1 MMQND
6 PVYPVKKPNGCW
18 FHAGC
23 LLTVAS
29 MLLIMFFVYL
39 IFDSEKQMD
48 RNRAEYTA
56 YEREY
61 QEAMKAYEADSVN
74 MKAQYQRIMAKIDAA
89 QARNDSLAVAVLQD
103 SLKRYSEPE
112 WMPRG
117 AIGVNIGA
125 AFFVL
130 FALVMLVPLV
140 IGLLLLL
147 YYRYRKRKWL
157 LSSFFSEKG

>member
-61 QEAMKAYEADSVN
+61 QEAMRVYEADSVN

-147 YYRYRKRKWL
+147 YYRYRKRKWI

>member
-6 PVYPVKKPNGCW
+6 SVYPVKKPNGCW

-74 MKAQYQRIMAKIDAA
+74 MKAQYQRILAKIDAA
-89 QARNDSLAVAVLQD
+89 QARNDSLAVAALQD

-140 IGLLLLL
+140 IGILLLL

>member
-1 MMQND
+1 MQND
-6 PVYPVKKPNGCW
+6 PVCPVKKPNGCW

-29 MLLIMFFVYL
+29 MLLIIFFVYL

-48 RNRAEYTA
+48 RNRAEYSA
-56 YEREY
+56 YEMEY
-61 QEAMKAYEADSVN
+61 EEAMKAYEADSVN
-74 MKAQYQRIMAKIDAA
+74 LKAHYQCILAEMDAA
-89 QARNDSLAVAVLQD
+89 QNRNDSLAVAALQD

-112 WMPRG
+112 WNPRG

-130 FALVMLVPLV
+130 FALVMLVPLA

-157 LSSFFSEKG
+157 SDFQTSFNP

>member
-6 PVYPVKKPNGCW
+6 SVYPVKKPNGCW

-74 MKAQYQRIMAKIDAA
+74 MKAQYQRILARIDAA

-157 LSSFFSEKG
+157 SSSFFSEKG